1 MMVEE
6 NNLEVDRLRR
16 ELKEV
21 KKERESLKEKIGK
34 YQKYVSNLKY
44 EFKFKM

>member
-1 MMVEE
+1 MEME
-6 NNLEVDRLRR
+6 RLRR
-16 ELKEV
+16 EVKEL
-21 KKERESLKEKIGK
+21 KKEREGLKEKIGK